1 MSPVP
6 VTAHGLLGR
15 LELTSDAA
23 TVTLTG
29 ELEAAAADEGRS
41 LLDQA
46 IAAGRPR
53 TVVEMEGVTF
63 IDSTAMRLL
72 LDAHRGAAARGRTL
86 VLRNLRGNPRTMMTL
101 AGLHLTLALED
112 EVRAEPDDE
121 GEVRAEQ
128 PSTA

>member
-1 MSPVP
+1 MNPVP
-6 VTAHGLLGR
+6 GTAHDLLGR

-23 TVTLTG
+23 TVTLIG
-29 ELEAAAADEGRS
+29 ELETAAADEGRS

-46 IAAGRPR
+46 VAAGRPR
-53 TVVEMEGVTF
+53 TVVEMEGLTF

-86 VLRNLRGNPRTMMTL
+86 VLRNLRGNPRTMMRL

-112 EVRAEPDDE
+112 DVAAEPDHE
-121 GEVRAEQ
+121 GEAHVR
-128 PSTA
+128 